1 MTRRIFCI
9 ILSLCLIF
17 ALSFSSSALITR
29 QNGVCYSN
37 LPEPQPSNSSCAIVL
52 AINQPNGDYVFY
64 MLVFTL
70 YKNVNTSVITDHDN
84 GSNTSYQLYEN
95 GNITLLCTFDTDTN
109 VIKFELFD
117 GLTSIKIVN
126 LITDIGAGTGV
137 YGVLQIWD
145 LSNNR
150 LQSYRNINDIMSAP
164 YSFTWDIDSYQAYG
178 NIKVKS
184 VGSHTNTKF
193 KLLPIAWNE
202 AYTSKLE
209 LDKLSQ
215 ISSLLG
221 SVDSTSKSIDSRLA
235 DMNRILGIDSIGDD
249 NSIFNVLQSGFINQ
263 SIYFETLNQLFA
275 ESNQHQS
282 NIDSAINGNGNSYN
296 SFDKSTINEYDS
308 LEKSLNSDF
317 SGDFSNIVNNL
328 DISSFSSSFT
338 FWRDSFNSLIVNP
351 VDNIGLILTSFI
363 SFALILGLVIF
374 ILGKRG

>member
-1 MTRRIFCI
+1 MTKRIFYI
-9 ILSLCLIF
+9 FVSLSLIL
-17 ALSFSSSALITR
+17 ALSFSSSAIVR
-29 QNGVCYSN
+29 SNGVCYSN
-37 LPEPQPSNSSCAIVL
+37 LPEPQPSNSSCSVVL
-52 AINQPNGDYVFY
+52 AINQPNNQYLFWMV
-64 MLVFTL
+64 VFTL
-70 YKNVNTSVITDHDN
+70 YKNVNTTVSTQNVN
-84 GSNTSYQLYEN
+84 GSNTSYELYES
-95 GNITLLCTFDTDTN
+95 GNINLVCTIDTDTN
-109 VIKFELFD
+109 VVKFDLFD

-126 LITDIGAGTGV
+126 LITDIGAGSGV
-137 YGVLQIWD
+137 YGVVQIFD
-145 LSNNR
+145 LDTNS
-150 LQSYRNINDIMSAP
+150 LHTYANINNIASTS
-164 YSFTWDIDSYQAYG
+164 YSYNWDIHSYYSYG
-178 NIKVKS
+178 NVLVKP
-184 VGSHTNTKF
+184 VGSKTQSKP
-193 KLLPIAWNE
+193 KLLSIAWNE

-215 ISSLLG
+215 ISTLLG

-235 DMNRILGIDSIGDD
+235 DLNTILGIDDIGPD
-249 NSIFNVLQSGFINQ
+249 NSFFNVLQAGFFNQ
-263 SIYFETLNQLFA
+263 AIYFESLKQLFA
-275 ESNQHQS
+275 ESNNHQS
-282 NIDSAINGNGNSYN
+282 NIDSALNGKGNSYN

>member
-1 MTRRIFCI
+1 MSRRIFYI
-9 ILSLCLIF
+9 FVSLSLIL
-17 ALSFSSSALITR
+17 ALSFSSSALISR

-37 LPEPQPSNSSCAIVL
+37 LPEPKPSNSSCAIVL
-52 AINQPNGDYVFY
+52 AINQPNGQYLFY
-64 MLVFTL
+64 MIVFSL
-70 YKNVNTSVITDHDN
+70 YKNVNTSVITDNDN
-84 GSNTSYQLYEN
+84 GSTTSYQLYEN
-95 GNITLLCTFDTDTN
+95 GNINLLCTYDTDKN

-117 GLTSIKIVN
+117 GLTSIKLVH
-126 LITDIGAGTGV
+126 LITDIGAGSGV
-137 YGVLQIWD
+137 YGLVQIFD
-145 LSNNR
+145 LSDNS
-150 LQSYRNINDIMSAP
+150 LHSYANINNIASTS
-164 YSFTWDIDSYQAYG
+164 YSYNWDISSYYPYG
-178 NIKVKS
+178 NIVVKS
-184 VGSHTNTKF
+184 VGSHTDSKF
-193 KLLPIAWNE
+193 KLLSIAWNE

-209 LDKLSQ
+209 LDNLSQ
-215 ISSLLG
+215 ISTLLG

-235 DMNRILGIDSIGDD
+235 ELNRKLGNASVGDNYSFYDLLTAGFFNQGLYFENLKSLLNDSI
-249 NSIFNVLQSGFINQ
+249 N
-263 SIYFETLNQLFA
+263 
-275 ESNQHQS
+275 HQS
-282 NIDSAINGNGNSYN
+282 NIDSALNGSGQSYN